1 VPYDE
6 IGTVLYR
13 LLHFTAIQ
21 KLVSVDNLIII
32 IITIIIIRKIYGA
45 ADTKKTPVMLKTKK
59 KFN

>member
-45 ADTKKTPVMLKTKK
+45 ADTKKHQ
-59 KFN
+59 